1 MTDKI
6 LSVKQMQAYE
16 SAYINTKESG
26 STLMERAGK
35 MCAQKIIK
43 TYFNKGQTGLVSI
56 FCGPGGNGGDGLVI
70 GRILSQKN
78 IQCVCFIVP
87 PSNGRLKD
95 LTAQNKKRALAANV
109 SVTDIGADT
118 SRATVYVQKSYL
130 VVDALLG
137 LGAGAGYAPRP
148 IFQWVSDV
156 VNTGSK
162 IISIDGP
169 SGIEMDNGQ
178 KYLERPVKAAE
189 TYVLG
194 FMKRG
199 LLEPCAA
206 EYVGQLSV
214 LDIFA

>member
-6 LSVKQMQAYE
+6 LSVKEMQAYE
-16 SAYINTKESG
+16 SAYINTTLSA
-26 STLMERAGK
+26 SALMERAGT
-35 MCAQKIIK
+35 MCAYKIIK
-43 TYFNKGQTGLVSI
+43 NYFKQGQTGLVSI

-70 GRILSQKN
+70 GRILAHNN
-78 IQCVCFIVP
+78 IQSVCFLVP

-95 LTAQNKKRALAANV
+95 LTAQNKKRALYADV
-109 SVTDIGADT
+109 SVTDIAADT
-118 SRATVYVQKSYL
+118 SRAAAYVQKSYI

-148 IFQWVSDV
+148 IFQAVADV
-156 VNTGSK
+156 VNAGSN

-169 SGIEMDNGQ
+169 SGIEMDNGK
-178 KYLERPVKAAE
+178 KYLERPVVAAE

-206 EYVGQLSV
+206 EYVGKLSV